1 MDAMK
6 ETGSGRSG
14 RWWILAAWLV
24 LAGGLSGCEV
34 DSFLNPSVIGRWER
48 TPVVMPILDQL
59 DVIDEPPDT
68 PPGLTQV
75 TPDDLLAHAKEYEV
89 GPGDTVMVSVLDLI
103 IAGQES
109 VQQRR
114 IDGLGNIRLTEIGTI
129 LVAGLTEREIEEK
142 IKDLVVRMNI
152 LKDPSV
158 TVLALDQRRNTYTV
172 MGEPRNS
179 GTAVGRYTIGRPD
192 FRLMDAM
199 AQARGVSGRIKTLQI
214 IRKVDLSDVEQIDS
228 DVAAPTLAED
238 RDLLMDPTS
247 ILDQG
252 TADITPD
259 GGDGAADAMSA
270 AAQWQFVGGQWV
282 RLGPATSRSVD
293 LAASQGAGIAQ
304 TLVTQRIIEIP
315 YQKLLN
321 GEMQYNIVIR
331 PGDIINVPSPVIGN
345 VFIMGA
351 IARPGTFSLPGDKDL
366 TLKLLVAAAGGLNQ
380 LAWPSRVDLTRRVGE
395 NMEATVRLNLQSIFE
410 GRQPDFF
417 LKPNDM
423 INVGQSFWSVP
434 LAVLRNGFRYTYG
447 FGFVLDR
454 NFNND
459 IFGPPPRR

>member
-1 MDAMK
+1 MEAMK
-6 ETGSGRSG
+6 EIGPRRTG
-14 RWWILAAWLV
+14 RWRVLGAWMV
-24 LAGGLSGCEV
+24 LCSVLSGCEV
-34 DSFLNPSVIGRWER
+34 NSFLDPSVIGRWER
-48 TPVVMPILDQL
+48 TPAVMPILDQL

-75 TPDDLLAHAKEYEV
+75 TPEDLIPHPGEYV
-89 GPGDTVMVSVLDLI
+89 IGYGDVLMVSVMDLV

-114 IDGLGNIRLTEIGTI
+114 VDGLGNIRLAELGT
-129 LVAGLTEREIEEK
+129 VHVFDLTERQIEDK
-142 IKDLVVRMNI
+142 IRDLVVRLNI
-152 LKDPSV
+152 LKDPTV
-158 TVLALDQRRNTYTV
+158 TVFALEMRQNTYTV

-179 GTAVGRYTIGRPD
+179 GTAVGRYQILRPD

-214 IRKVDLSDVEQIDS
+214 IRQVDLVKDDEASDPPVMSGDDS
-228 DVAAPTLAED
+228 DD
-238 RDLLMDPTS
+238 RGLLLDPTP
-247 ILDQG
+247 ILEHGGSSESHEKSSG
-252 TADITPD
+252 TV
-259 GGDGAADAMSA
+259 SA
-270 AAQWQFVGGQWV
+270 TAQWQFVGGRWV
-282 RLGPATSRSVD
+282 RVD
-293 LAASQGAGIAQ
+293 QGAAHAAANMLGKAEPPAA
-304 TLVTQRIIEIP
+304 QRIIEIP
-315 YQKLLN
+315 YQKLLK

-351 IARPGTFSLPGDKDL
+351 IARPGTFALPGDKDL

-380 LAWPSRVDLTRRVGE
+380 LAWPTRVDLTRRVGE
-395 NMEATVRLNLQSIFE
+395 NTEATVRLDLKAIFD

-423 INVGQSFWSVP
+423 VNVGQSFWSMP

-459 IFGPPPRR
+459 VFGPPPRR

>member
-1 MDAMK
+1 MEAMK
-6 ETGSGRSG
+6 VSGSGRSG
-14 RWWILAAWLV
+14 RWWALGAWTV
-24 LAGGLSGCEV
+24 LGAGLSGCEV
-34 DSFLNPSVIGRWER
+34 DSFLDPSVIGRWER
-48 TPVVMPILDQL
+48 TPVVMPILDSL

-75 TPDDLLAHAKEYEV
+75 TAEDLLPQPREYQV
-89 GPGDTVMVSVLDLI
+89 GPGDTMMVSVMDLI

-114 IDGLGNIRLTEIGTI
+114 IDGLGNIRLAELGSVQVT
-129 LVAGLTEREIEEK
+129 GLSEREIEEK

-152 LKDPSV
+152 LKDPTV
-158 TVLALDQRRNTYTV
+158 TVFALDQRQNTYTV

-179 GTAVGRYTIGRPD
+179 GTAIGRYNILRPD

-214 IRKVDLSDVEQIDS
+214 IRQVRMAEVGGVDPTHP
-228 DVAAPTLAED
+228 APAEADD
-238 RDLLMDPTS
+238 RDLLLDPTS
-247 ILDQG
+247 ILEQPTSDASDPMG
-252 TADITPD
+252 E
-259 GGDGAADAMSA
+259 GMGDALAPS
-270 AAQWQFVGGQWV
+270 AQWQFIGGRWV
-282 RLGPATSRSVD
+282 RVDRASSQPVD
-293 LAASQGAGIAQ
+293 LTADAGPRH
-304 TLVTQRIIEIP
+304 LPPVTQRIIEIP
-315 YQKLLN
+315 YQRLLN
-321 GEMQYNIVIR
+321 GEMQYNIGVR

-351 IARPGTFSLPGDKDL
+351 IARPGTFALPGDKDL

-380 LAWPSRVDLTRRVGE
+380 LAWPDRVDLTRRVGE
-395 NMEATVRLNLQSIFE
+395 NMEATVRLNLKSIFD

-459 IFGPPPRR
+459 IFGPPPR

>member
-1 MDAMK
+1 
-6 ETGSGRSG
+6 
-14 RWWILAAWLV
+14 
-24 LAGGLSGCEV
+24 
-34 DSFLNPSVIGRWER
+34 
-48 TPVVMPILDQL
+48 MPILDQL

-142 IKDLVVRMNI
+142 VKDLVVRMNI

-179 GTAVGRYTIGRPD
+179 GTAIGRYTIGRPD

-214 IRKVDLSDVEQIDS
+214 IRKVDLPDVEQIDS
-228 DVAAPTLAED
+228 DVAASTSAED
-238 RDLLMDPTS
+238 RGLLMDPTA
-247 ILDQG
+247 ILEQG
-252 TADITPD
+252 AADVTPD
-259 GGDGAADAMSA
+259 DGDGAADAMSA
-270 AAQWQFVGGQWV
+270 AGQWQFVGGQWV
-282 RLGPATSRSVD
+282 RLGPGASRPVDSATS
-293 LAASQGAGIAQ
+293 QGGGIAQ
-304 TLVTQRIIEIP
+304 APITQRIIEIP

-351 IARPGTFSLPGDKDL
+351 IARPGTFALPGDKDL

-395 NMEATVRLNLQSIFE
+395 NMEATVRLNLKSIFE

-434 LAVLRNGFRYTYG
+434 LAVLRNGFRFTYG